1 MRRHVMLADRG
12 TETENLK
19 EVVPLGSRRAQ
30 TESDRTARSR
40 SCAGLVLGKTW
51 TLDSGWWG

>member
-1 MRRHVMLADRG
+1 MLADRG

-51 TLDSGWWG
+51 ILDSGWWG